1 MKLIRGIHN
10 LSQAPQEGCV
20 LTIGNFDGV
29 HRGHRALLQ
38 GLQEEGRKR
47 NLPVMVMLFEPQP
60 LELFATDKAP
70 ARLTRLREKLRYL
83 AECGVDYVLCVR
95 FDRRFAALT
104 AQNFI
109 SDLLVK
115 HLRVKF
121 LAVGDDFRFGAGR
134 EGDFLLLQKAGMEYG
149 FDITSTQTFC
159 EGGVR
164 ISSTAVRQAL
174 ADDNLALAESLL
186 GHPFAI
192 SGRVVHGDEL
202 GRTIGFPTAN
212 VPLRRQVS
220 PVKGV
225 YAVEVLGLGEKPLPG
240 VANIGTRPTVAGIRQ
255 QLEVHLLDV
264 AMDLYGRHIQVVLRK
279 KIRNEQRFASLDEL
293 KAQIARDEL
302 TAREFFGLTK
312 PAQACYVIK
321 PKYGTEN
328 LMSDYKSTLNL
339 PETGFPMRG
348 DLAKRE
354 PGMLAR
360 WTDDDLYGII
370 RAAKKGK
377 KTFILHDGPPYA
389 NGSIHIGHSVN
400 KILKD
405 IIIKSKG
412 LSGYDSPYVPG
423 WDCHGLPIE
432 LKVEQEYGK
441 PGEKFTAAEFRA
453 KCREYAATQV
463 DGQRKDFIRLG
474 VLGDWSHPYLT
485 MDFKTEANII
495 RALGK
500 IIGNGH
506 LHKGAKPVHW
516 CVDCRSALA
525 EAEVEYYDK
534 TSPSIDVAFQAVD
547 QDALKTKF
555 GVSNV
560 NGPISLVIWTTTPWT
575 LPANRAISIA
585 PDSDYALVQIDG
597 QAVIL
602 AKDLVES
609 VMQRIGVSDYTIL
622 GTVKGAELEL
632 LRFTHPFMDFDVP
645 AILGDHVTLDAG
657 TGAVHTA
664 PGHGPDDYVIGQ
676 KYGLETA
683 NPVGPDGTYLPGT
696 YPTLDGVNVFKAN
709 DIVIALLQEKGALL
723 HVEKMQH
730 SYPCCWRH
738 KTPIIFR
745 ATPQWFVS
753 MDQKGLRAQ
762 SLKEIKGVQW
772 IPDWGQAR
780 IESMVANRPDWCIS
794 RQRTWGVPMSLF
806 VHKDTEELHP
816 RTLELMEEV
825 AKRVEVDGIQAWWDL
840 DAKEILG
847 DEADQYVKVPDT
859 LDVWFDS
866 GSTHSSVVDVRP
878 EFAGHAA
885 DMYLEGSDQHRGW
898 FMSSL
903 MISTAMKGKAPYRQ
917 VLTHGFTVD
926 GQGRKMSKSIG
937 NTVSPQDVMNKLGAD
952 ILRLWV
958 ASTDYTGE
966 MAVSDEILKRA
977 ADSYRRIRNTARF
990 LLANLNGFDPAK
1002 DMVKPE
1008 EMVVL
1013 DRWAVGCAKAAQE
1026 DILKAYE
1033 AYDFHEVV
1041 QRLMRFCSVEMGS
1054 FYLDIIKDRQYTA
1067 KADSV
1072 ARRSCQTALYHIA
1085 EALVRWMA
1093 PILSFTADEVW
1104 GYLPG
1109 EREKY
1114 VFTGEWYEGLFGLA
1128 DSEAMNDAFW
1138 DELLKVRGEVNKVI
1152 EQARADKKVGGSLE
1166 AAVTLYAEPE
1176 LAAKLTA
1183 LGDELRFVLL
1193 TSGATVADYNDA
1205 PADAQQSEVLKG
1217 LKVALSKAEGEKCP
1231 RCWHYTQD
1239 VGKVA
1244 EHAEICGRCVSNV
1257 AGDGEKRKFA

>member
-1 MKLIRGIHN
+1 
-10 LSQAPQEGCV
+10 
-20 LTIGNFDGV
+20 
-29 HRGHRALLQ
+29 
-38 GLQEEGRKR
+38 
-47 NLPVMVMLFEPQP
+47 
-60 LELFATDKAP
+60 
-70 ARLTRLREKLRYL
+70 
-83 AECGVDYVLCVR
+83 
-95 FDRRFAALT
+95 
-104 AQNFI
+104 
-109 SDLLVK
+109 
-115 HLRVKF
+115 
-121 LAVGDDFRFGAGR
+121 
-134 EGDFLLLQKAGMEYG
+134 
-149 FDITSTQTFC
+149 
-159 EGGVR
+159 
-164 ISSTAVRQAL
+164 
-174 ADDNLALAESLL
+174 
-186 GHPFAI
+186 
-192 SGRVVHGDEL
+192 
-202 GRTIGFPTAN
+202 
-212 VPLRRQVS
+212 
-220 PVKGV
+220 
-225 YAVEVLGLGEKPLPG
+225 
-240 VANIGTRPTVAGIRQ
+240 
-255 QLEVHLLDV
+255 
-264 AMDLYGRHIQVVLRK
+264 
-279 KIRNEQRFASLDEL
+279 
-293 KAQIARDEL
+293 
-302 TAREFFGLTK
+302 
-312 PAQACYVIK
+312 
-321 PKYGTEN
+321 
-328 LMSDYKSTLNL
+328 MSDFKSTLNL

-360 WTDDDLYGII
+360 WNGDDLYGII
-370 RAAKKGK
+370 RNAKKGK

-405 IIIKSKG
+405 IIVKSKG
-412 LSGYDSPYVPG
+412 LSGFDSPYVPG

-432 LKVEQEYGK
+432 LKVEQLIGK
-441 PGEKFTAAEFRA
+441 PGEKVSAAEFRA
-453 KCREYAATQV
+453 ECRKYAAEQV
-463 DGQRKDFIRLG
+463 DGQRADFIRLG
-474 VLGDWSHPYLT
+474 VLGDWSRPYLT
-485 MDFKTEANII
+485 MDFNTEANII

-534 TSPSIDVAFQAVD
+534 TSPSIDVAFHAVD
-547 QDALKTKF
+547 ADAVKAKF
-555 GVSNV
+555 GADRVS
-560 NGPISLVIWTTTPWT
+560 GPVSLVIWTTTPWT
-575 LPANRAISIA
+575 LPANRAVSLNA
-585 PDSDYALVQIDG
+585 EFEYVLVQVEG
-597 QAVIL
+597 QALIL

-609 VMQRIGVSDYTIL
+609 VMKRAGITEWTVL
-622 GTVKGAELEL
+622 GTAKGADLDL
-632 LRFTHPFMDFDVP
+632 MRFKHPFLDFDVP
-645 AILGDHVTLDAG
+645 AILGEHVTLDAG

-676 KYGLETA
+676 KYGLEVA
-683 NPVGPDGTYLPGT
+683 NPVGPDGCYLPGT
-696 YPTLDGVNVFKAN
+696 YEGLDGVQVFKAN
-709 DIVIALLQEKGALL
+709 DLIVNILRDKGALL
-723 HVEKMQH
+723 HVEKLLH
-730 SYPCCWRH
+730 SYPHCWRH

-745 ATPQWFVS
+745 ATPQWFIS
-753 MDQKGLRAQ
+753 MDQKGLREQ
-762 SLKEIKGVQW
+762 SLKEIKSVQW

-806 VHKDTEELHP
+806 VHKETEELHP

-825 AKRVEVDGIQAWWDL
+825 AKRVEQDGIQAWWDL
-840 DAKEILG
+840 DPRDIMG
-847 DEADQYVKVPDT
+847 DDADSYTKVPDT

-878 EFAGHAA
+878 EFSGHAA

-990 LLANLNGFDPAK
+990 LLANLNGFNPET

-1008 EMVVL
+1008 DMVTL
-1013 DRWAVGCAKAAQE
+1013 DRWAVGCAQEAQA
-1026 DILKAYE
+1026 DILASYE
-1033 AYDFHEVV
+1033 SYDFHEVV
-1041 QRLMRFCSVEMGS
+1041 QRLMRFCSIEMGS

-1072 ARRSCQTALYHIA
+1072 ARRSCQSALFHIA

-1093 PILSFTADEVW
+1093 PIMSFTADEIW

-1109 EREKY
+1109 KREQY
-1114 VFTGEWYEGLFGLA
+1114 VFTGVWYEGLFGLA
-1128 DSEAMNDAFW
+1128 NSEAMNNEFW
-1138 DELLKVRGEVNKVI
+1138 DTLLTVRGEVNKVI
-1152 EQARADKKVGGSLE
+1152 EQARADKRVGGSLE
-1166 AAVTLYAEPE
+1166 AAVMLYADNE
-1176 LAAKLTA
+1176 LAAKLNS
-1183 LGDELRFVLL
+1183 LGEELRFVLL
-1193 TSGATVADYNDA
+1193 TSEAEVADYA
-1205 PADAQQSEVLKG
+1205 QAGEDAQPSEIIKG
-1217 LKVALSKAEGEKCP
+1217 LKVALRKADGEKCP
-1231 RCWHYTQD
+1231 RCWHYTKD
-1239 VGKVA
+1239 VGQVA